1 MGGPRSVWTTR
12 RGGARPVR
20 QAPSTR
26 GRPETRLR
34 DAWAAPLG
42 PCVPTCAPRRAL
54 QGQVLPL
61 ARGREAVSG
70 HAGTGQTWSAWPPAS
85 VAGSPRLPSLA
96 AAVGRCQWHVIEG
109 HRSRKVPEDRAE
121 QASPPPAGP
130 QTRVPLPRGLSVTAS
145 GPSGLVRTW
154 TKREG
159 FHDSAGEVGGRQ
171 RWGLWLAR
179 HGPGGRRS
187 QRSDGAVADGP
198 HMATRVPPV
207 SSRRGSH
214 TLPGE
219 PLPVTPTLPKL
230 TRTGRRS
237 GRALGI
243 TLTPTFHSSVLLFLL
258 GIHYFLINPISVSSA
273 DTSFFNL
280 QLHAEAR
287 GGVHSSVSPPS
298 LLPNN

>member
-1 MGGPRSVWTTR
+1 MGGLRSVWTTR
-12 RGGARPVR
+12 QGGARPVR

-34 DAWAAPLG
+34 DARAAPLG
-42 PCVPTCAPRRAL
+42 PRVPTCAPRRAL

-145 GPSGLVRTW
+145 GPSGHGRNGRVFTTARERSGVGSVGACGSLATAPGAEGPSAPTERSPTGSTRPRASRLSRPDVVRT
-154 TKREG
+154 
-159 FHDSAGEVGGRQ
+159 HCQ
-171 RWGLWLAR
+171 
-179 HGPGGRRS
+179 
-187 QRSDGAVADGP
+187 
-198 HMATRVPPV
+198 
-207 SSRRGSH
+207 GS
-214 TLPGE
+214 
-219 PLPVTPTLPKL
+219 
-230 TRTGRRS
+230 
-237 GRALGI
+237 
-243 TLTPTFHSSVLLFLL
+243 LF
-258 GIHYFLINPISVSSA
+258 P
-273 DTSFFNL
+273 
-280 QLHAEAR
+280 
-287 GGVHSSVSPPS
+287 
-298 LLPNN
+298 

>member
-1 MGGPRSVWTTR
+1 MDHEAGRGTSSATGPF
-12 RGGARPVR
+12 
-20 QAPSTR
+20 
-26 GRPETRLR
+26 
-34 DAWAAPLG
+34 D
-42 PCVPTCAPRRAL
+42 
-54 QGQVLPL
+54 
-61 ARGREAVSG
+61 
-70 HAGTGQTWSAWPPAS
+70 TWSARDPAARRPGGAPGTTCAHVCAAPRPPGAGVAPRPRPRGCERPRGDGADLERVAARLGGRLTTTPVTCCRRGSLS
-85 VAGSPRLPSLA
+85 VACHRGAPIPEGTRRQSRAGVTPARRSPDSGSAP
-96 AAVGRCQWHVIEG
+96 Q
-109 HRSRKVPEDRAE
+109 
-121 QASPPPAGP
+121 GP
-130 QTRVPLPRGLSVTAS
+130 LCHGFWSE
-145 GPSGLVRTW
+145 RTW

-187 QRSDGAVADGP
+187 QRSDGVVADRP
-198 HMATRVPPV
+198 HTATRVPPV

-237 GRALGI
+237 GRALGV